1 VVYVLEVN
9 PRASRTVP
17 FVSKATGIPLA
28 RLATRVMLGEKV
40 SDLGVVEAP
49 LVAHAGRPV
58 AVKEAVLPFLKFAGV
73 DPILGP
79 EMRSTGEVMGIDPD
93 LDAAFA
99 KSQLGAGTT
108 LPVAGTLFV
117 SVADVDKEGVLPA
130 VARLSQQGFRIL
142 ATSGTHRFLVG
153 AGVACERVS
162 KVREGSPH
170 ILDEIL
176 NGRVQVIFN
185 TTVGAKAVEDSKAL
199 RVAAIQNRVSYFTS
213 VAACD
218 AASRAILRIATGVPR
233 EVASLQENLAR
244 AGGPP
249 PA

>member
-1 VVYVLEVN
+1 
-9 PRASRTVP
+9 
-17 FVSKATGIPLA
+17 
-28 RLATRVMLGEKV
+28 MLGEKV

-218 AASRAILRIATGVPR
+218 AASRAILRMATGVPL
-233 EVASLQENLAR
+233 EVASLQEYLAR
-244 AGGPP
+244 AGGQP
-249 PA
+249 PASR